1 LVTRVPPRGAQFG
14 DMRGLWGVAHAYLQ
28 QAKIALGVVD
38 KRPGTGTANTALV
51 YHARRLMSL
60 HEGDLP
66 YAVRQAAFC
75 GQCSCESVCRLPS
88 WVGSGRGTGRSP
100 APMAAF

>member
-1 LVTRVPPRGAQFG
+1 
-14 DMRGLWGVAHAYLQ
+14 MRGLWGVAHAYLQ

-66 YAVRQAAFC
+66 YAVRQAAYC
-75 GQCSCESVCRLPS
+75 GQCTL
-88 WVGSGRGTGRSP
+88 
-100 APMAAF
+100 